1 VTVGLVVGSGAWRD
15 VLDFSGPDPAA
26 VAASAGLPPL
36 PADASDTRLLPQVPA
51 LGQGQFSLTH
61 TTDDGRAVTYDPC
74 RPLHYVVNPAGMP
87 SQGLDLVRDAALS
100 VSAATGLALLEEG
113 ATDEPPSTRREP
125 LQPDRYG
132 ERWAPLLV
140 AWSTAAEHAHLGGD
154 IAGVGGSEAVA
165 PSGPGS
171 ERLVTGQVVLDRD
184 TFAEMLSWEDGY
196 AHALAVVRHEL
207 THVVGLGHVDDADE
221 LMHDRNTG
229 QTGWGPGDLAGL
241 ALVGAGPCHR
251 DT

>member
-1 VTVGLVVGSGAWRD
+1 
-15 VLDFSGPDPAA
+15 
-26 VAASAGLPPL
+26 
-36 PADASDTRLLPQVPA
+36 
-51 LGQGQFSLTH
+51 
-61 TTDDGRAVTYDPC
+61 
-74 RPLHYVVNPAGMP
+74 M
-87 SQGLDLVRDAALS
+87 
-100 VSAATGLALLEEG
+100 
-113 ATDEPPSTRREP
+113 
-125 LQPDRYG
+125 
-132 ERWAPLLV
+132 
-140 AWSTAAEHAHLGGD
+140 
-154 IAGVGGSEAVA
+154 
-165 PSGPGS
+165 
-171 ERLVTGQVVLDRD
+171 VLDRD